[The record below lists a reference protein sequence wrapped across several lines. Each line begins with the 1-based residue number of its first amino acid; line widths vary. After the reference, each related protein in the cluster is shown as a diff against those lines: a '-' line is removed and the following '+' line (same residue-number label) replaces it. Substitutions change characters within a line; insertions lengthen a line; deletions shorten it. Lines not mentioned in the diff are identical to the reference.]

1 MANTLETLK
10 KAKKKADRSKDDRPR
25 PKSYSLEDD
34 VEDVDKIL
42 AYGHTGTGKTYLL
55 IGPLLAGLKLFVMS
69 CDFGTNGLKTVRR
82 ALKKAGEP
90 ELLKNIRGIDLSTFH
105 DVEDFLEE
113 PLSLVEDLVEFGP
126 DVLVFEGFSSFNIDI
141 LDEYIL
147 NHAPG
152 AEGAGALRKA
162 GWTHTQQDWQ
172 GMKRGTIR
180 TLRKFLSFRLPD
192 GKPVHK
198 ILTCLEANTDVNT
211 LTNRAEKGVLV
222 HGTGKALMGPAFDL
236 ILETY
241 VEETEHGPVYKY
253 RFVGDSGKYLVKSRG
268 YDMKPVEIADPLA
281 VWNKIRG
288 VAEEQKDGI

>member
-1 MANTLETLK
+1 MSTTLETLK

-25 PKSYSLEDD
+25 PKAYSLEDEETD
-34 VEDVDKIL
+34 VEKLLV
-42 AYGHTGTGKTYLL
+42 YGHTGTGKTYILL
-55 IGPLLAGLKLFVMS
+55 GPLLDGLKLFVMS
-69 CDFGTNGLKTVRR
+69 CDFGTNGLKTIRR
-82 ALKKAGEP
+82 ALRKLGKE
-90 ELLKNIRGIDLSTFH
+90 ELLKNVRGIDLSTFY
-105 DVEDFLEE
+105 DVEDFLEA
-113 PLSLVEDLVEFGP
+113 PLELVPDLEDYNP
-126 DVLVFEGFSSFNIDI
+126 DVLVFEGFSSFNIDL

-147 NHAPG
+147 GHAPG

-180 TLRKFLSFRLPD
+180 TLRKFLGFHLPS
-192 GKPVHK
+192 GKTLHK

-211 LTNRAEKGVLV
+211 LTNRTEKGVLV

-268 YDMKPVEIADPLA
+268 YDMLPVETADPLA
-281 VWNKIRG
+281 VWQKIRG
-288 VAEEQKDGI
+288 KRESE